1 MNATT
6 EILASESNASAII
19 DAARAHAAPVG
30 IDPTDQ
36 KIVAFI
42 VPEGCKLETVDPDD
56 RYLEAPRQLHGKVT
70 VGDVASFQAYVSEF
84 YDDSMTTA
92 WVDAEKFRVDALLND
107 ASRTVDLEPWPA
119 WRDHRAT
126 LQLVKTPEWER
137 WRGLNT
143 TMVDQERFARHIE
156 VSEEDITDPSAA
168 DLLEIASSF
177 YATTSAEVR
186 SAKRLHSGETQLEWI
201 EETNATAGN
210 KKQLAVPKEFTLRIA
225 PFVGEQ
231 PVDVRALFRYRLTNG
246 ALKLGYELVR
256 PDDIERAVMN
266 AVAETLR
273 GDIKRVYIGSPRRP
287 AADRDWF
294 GARSPA
300 RNRALAPPGA
310 AV

>member
-1 MNATT
+1 MIEHEAL
-6 EILASESNASAII
+6 EVPGDVGAII
-19 DAARAHAAPVG
+19 DAAREHAHPIRV
-30 IDPTDQ
+30 DPTKQ
-36 KIVAFI
+36 EIVGLV
-42 VPEGCKLETVDPDD
+42 VPDGCTLKTIDPDD
-56 RYLEAPRQLHGKVT
+56 RYLEAPRQVAGSVT

-84 YDDSMTTA
+84 YDSYTTTA
-92 WVDAEKFRVDALLND
+92 WVDAERFRVDALLND
-107 ASRTVDLEPWPA
+107 AHNGNPA

-126 LQLVKTPEWER
+126 LQLVKTQEWER

-143 TMVDQERFARHIE
+143 SMVDQERFARHIE

-225 PFVGEQ
+225 PFVGEN
-231 PVDVRALFRYRLTNG
+231 PVDVRALFRYRLTG
-246 ALKLGYELVR
+246 GVLKLGYELVR

-273 GDIKRVYIGSPRRP
+273 GDINRVYIGSP
-287 AADRDWF
+287 AAAGR
-294 GARSPA
+294 
-300 RNRALAPPGA
+300 
-310 AV
+310 